1 MERKNLLG
9 EVIQLDGGWHSA
21 TAKSLFFDSVHIHVH
36 VYLYVYMCVYA
47 WGNSVDR
54 GAWTVHG
61 ATKSRT
67 QLST

>member
-36 VYLYVYMCVYA
+36 VYLYVYMCVY
-47 WGNSVDR
+47 
-54 GAWTVHG
+54 VHMQRCSLEKVK
-61 ATKSRT
+61 TI
-67 QLST
+67 